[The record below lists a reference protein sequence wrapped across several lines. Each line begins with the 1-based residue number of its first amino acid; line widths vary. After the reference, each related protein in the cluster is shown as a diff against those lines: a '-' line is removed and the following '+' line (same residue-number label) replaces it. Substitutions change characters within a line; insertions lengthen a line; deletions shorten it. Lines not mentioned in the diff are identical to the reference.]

1 VINETEQSIEAQMS
15 DTHEL
20 ETTLEDLREIV
31 ARKNAAIK
39 LESNREYKKLIL
51 DGLFKEEASRLV
63 AISAEP
69 SMAREADL
77 IMESIRSISH
87 FQQYMRSVIQ
97 MGTIAENNLA
107 EHMEMLEEVR
117 AEEAANEDEAA

>member
-1 VINETEQSIEAQMS
+1 MS

-20 ETTLEDLREIV
+20 EATLEDLREIV

-51 DGLFKEEASRLV
+51 DGLFKEEAARLV
-63 AISAEP
+63 SISAEP
-69 SMAREADL
+69 SMVREAEL
-77 IMESIRSISH
+77 IMESIRAISH

-97 MGTIAENNLA
+97 MGTVAENNLA
-107 EHMEMLEEVR
+107 EHMEMLEEMR
-117 AEEAANEDEAA
+117 AEEAANDGEVV